1 MAKPLM
7 VDLRSIYP
15 VKTMK
20 ALGVPLRVG
29 RGFGGEG

>member
-1 MAKPLM
+1 MAKLVM
-7 VDLRSIYP
+7 VDLCSIYP
-15 VKTMK
+15 VKTIK